1 MMKLQAVLHVSTAY
15 CNTQYEHISEEI
27 YSTNGDPLGVIDLCK
42 RMDPSLLNSTEMTS
56 QIIGNKPNTYT
67 FTKALG
73 ESALVLE
80 GGTLPIAVVRPSIV
94 VAAWK
99 EPIPGWVENLNGP
112 TGIVAAAGKGV
123 LRTVFCKRGKVADW
137 VPVDVP
143 INLSI
148 VAAWK
153 ISTAPQNAI
162 PVYNCTSG
170 ATNPIT
176 WGQLETL
183 GLDAVRKY
191 PMENMLWYP
200 GGSYKESAVYNKIC
214 QILLHSLPAHLI
226 DVGSLLLGRKQM
238 MVKVVTKMHK
248 AQAAIEYFAIN
259 EWKWSNDNVKKLN
272 HELSDADKEIFN
284 FDLANLKWADFIDD
298 YVKGTR
304 EFIFK
309 EEALQWLRGTIEV
322 HDEMDEMKQEQ
333 ESMKLVPKVTLKE
346 MLVNSSL
353 RKPLIIAMMMM
364 LAQQLSGINCAI
376 FYSTNI
382 FKEAGLNPTQSQS
395 ATLGMGAMNVA
406 MTFVSLALI
415 EKAGRKVLM
424 LSGLSLMICMT
435 ILLLASLLTF
445 TTVPAMSYV
454 AVVAVITF
462 VVGFA
467 TGPGSIPWFF
477 VTELFA
483 QSGRPTATSIAV
495 VVNWTANFLVG
506 LGFQP
511 MQLLMGPWVFM
522 VFIVIQ
528 LFFIVYVAVVVPET
542 KGKTIDEITARFRK

>member
-1 MMKLQAVLHVSTAY
+1 MEGLNPRIGFAIAAGAIGSSFQHGYNTGVLNAPEVMIKQWTKSYVCPDAANETLEILPGDEHSVNNACNVSVTFIWSFVVSIFCIGGMMGGSVVGVVSSRLGRKGGLLLNNILVVIGAVLMGTAKAAGSY
-15 CNTQYEHISEEI
+15 HMLI
-27 YSTNGDPLGVIDLCK
+27 LGRL
-42 RMDPSLLNSTEMTS
+42 
-56 QIIGNKPNTYT
+56 IIGINAGLNAGLAPMYLAEISPTSLRG
-67 FTKALG
+67 ALG
-73 ESALVLE
+73 
-80 GGTLPIAVVRPSIV
+80 
-94 VAAWK
+94 
-99 EPIPGWVENLNGP
+99 
-112 TGIVAAAGKGV
+112 
-123 LRTVFCKRGKVADW
+123 TVYQL
-137 VPVDVP
+137 
-143 INLSI
+143 I
-148 VAAWK
+148 
-153 ISTAPQNAI
+153 
-162 PVYNCTSG
+162 
-170 ATNPIT
+170 IT
-176 WGQLETL
+176 
-183 GLDAVRKY
+183 
-191 PMENMLWYP
+191 M
-200 GGSYKESAVYNKIC
+200 S
-214 QILLHSLPAHLI
+214 ILLSQVLGM
-226 DVGSLLLGRKQM
+226 GSLLGTPDGWPWLL
-238 MVKVVTKMHK
+238 
-248 AQAAIEYFAIN
+248 AITAVPAIFQIATLPFCP
-259 EWKWSNDNVKKLN
+259 ESPKYL
-272 HELSDADKEIFN
+272 LLDK
-284 FDLANLKWADFIDD
+284 DD
-298 YVKGTR
+298 EHGA
-304 EFIFK
+304 

>member
-1 MMKLQAVLHVSTAY
+1 MNNVLGTENGWPWLLTITAIPAILQVA
-15 CNTQYEHISEEI
+15 
-27 YSTNGDPLGVIDLCK
+27 
-42 RMDPSLLNSTEMTS
+42 SLPFCPESPKYLLLDKDDEMAA
-56 QIIGNKPNTYT
+56 N
-67 FTKALG
+67 
-73 ESALVLE
+73 SAL
-80 GGTLPIAVVRPSIV
+80 S
-94 VAAWK
+94 
-99 EPIPGWVENLNGP
+99 
-112 TGIVAAAGKGV
+112 
-123 LRTVFCKRGKVADW
+123 
-137 VPVDVP
+137 
-143 INLSI
+143 
-148 VAAWK
+148 
-153 ISTAPQNAI
+153 
-162 PVYNCTSG
+162 
-170 ATNPIT
+170 
-176 WGQLETL
+176 
-183 GLDAVRKY
+183 
-191 PMENMLWYP
+191 
-200 GGSYKESAVYNKIC
+200 
-214 QILLHSLPAHLI
+214 
-226 DVGSLLLGRKQM
+226 
-238 MVKVVTKMHK
+238 
-248 AQAAIEYFAIN
+248 
-259 EWKWSNDNVKKLN
+259 
-272 HELSDADKEIFN
+272 
-284 FDLANLKWADFIDD
+284 
-298 YVKGTR
+298 
-304 EFIFK
+304 
-309 EEALQWLRGTIEV
+309 WLRGTIEV

-346 MLVNSSL
+346 MIINGSL
-353 RKPLIIAMMMM
+353 RQPLIIAMMMM

-376 FYSTNI
+376 FYSTDI

-445 TTVPAMSYV
+445 VSQDQMSYV

-542 KGKTIDEITARFRK
+542 KGKTIDEITARFR

>member
-1 MMKLQAVLHVSTAY
+1 MGSRGSHTA
-15 CNTQYEHISEEI
+15 E
-27 YSTNGDPLGVIDLCK
+27 
-42 RMDPSLLNSTEMTS
+42 
-56 QIIGNKPNTYT
+56 
-67 FTKALG
+67 
-73 ESALVLE
+73 
-80 GGTLPIAVVRPSIV
+80 
-94 VAAWK
+94 
-99 EPIPGWVENLNGP
+99 
-112 TGIVAAAGKGV
+112 
-123 LRTVFCKRGKVADW
+123 
-137 VPVDVP
+137 
-143 INLSI
+143 
-148 VAAWK
+148 
-153 ISTAPQNAI
+153 
-162 PVYNCTSG
+162 
-170 ATNPIT
+170 
-176 WGQLETL
+176 
-183 GLDAVRKY
+183 
-191 PMENMLWYP
+191 
-200 GGSYKESAVYNKIC
+200 
-214 QILLHSLPAHLI
+214 
-226 DVGSLLLGRKQM
+226 VGSLPRPRMVDSAAPATGGGGKKGLNPRIGFAIAAGAIGSSFQHGYNTGVLNAPEVMIKQWTKSYVCPDAANETLEILPGDEHSVNNACNVSVTFIWSFVVSIFCIGGMMGGSVVGVVSSRLGRKGGLLLNNIL
-238 MVKVVTKMHK
+238 VVIGAVLMGTAK
-248 AQAAIEYFAIN
+248 AAGSYHMLILGRLIIGINAGLNAGLAPMYLAEISPTSLRGALGTVYQLIITMSILLSQVLGMGSLLGTPDGWPWLLAITAVPAIFQIATLPFCP
-259 EWKWSNDNVKKLN
+259 ESPKYL
-272 HELSDADKEIFN
+272 LLDK
-284 FDLANLKWADFIDD
+284 DD
-298 YVKGTR
+298 EHGA
-304 EFIFK
+304 

-333 ESMKLVPKVTLKE
+333 E
-346 MLVNSSL
+346 L

>member
-1 MMKLQAVLHVSTAY
+1 MGSRGSHTA
-15 CNTQYEHISEEI
+15 E
-27 YSTNGDPLGVIDLCK
+27 
-42 RMDPSLLNSTEMTS
+42 
-56 QIIGNKPNTYT
+56 
-67 FTKALG
+67 
-73 ESALVLE
+73 
-80 GGTLPIAVVRPSIV
+80 
-94 VAAWK
+94 
-99 EPIPGWVENLNGP
+99 
-112 TGIVAAAGKGV
+112 
-123 LRTVFCKRGKVADW
+123 
-137 VPVDVP
+137 
-143 INLSI
+143 
-148 VAAWK
+148 
-153 ISTAPQNAI
+153 
-162 PVYNCTSG
+162 
-170 ATNPIT
+170 
-176 WGQLETL
+176 
-183 GLDAVRKY
+183 
-191 PMENMLWYP
+191 
-200 GGSYKESAVYNKIC
+200 
-214 QILLHSLPAHLI
+214 
-226 DVGSLLLGRKQM
+226 VGSLQRPRMVDSAAPATGGGGKKGLNPRIGFAIAAGAIGSSFQHGYNTGGLNAPEGMIKQWTKSYVCPDAANETLEILPGDEHSVNNACNVSVTFIWSFVVSIFCIGGMMGGSVVGVVSSRLGRKGGLLLNNIL
-238 MVKVVTKMHK
+238 VVIGAVLMGTAK
-248 AQAAIEYFAIN
+248 AAGSYHMLILGRLIIGINAGLNAGLAPMYLAEISPTSLRGALGTVYQLIITMSILLSQVLGMGSLLGTPDGWPWLLAITAVPAIFQIATLPFCP
-259 EWKWSNDNVKKLN
+259 ESPKYL
-272 HELSDADKEIFN
+272 LLDK
-284 FDLANLKWADFIDD
+284 DD
-298 YVKGTR
+298 EHGA
-304 EFIFK
+304 

-322 HDEMDEMKQEQ
+322 HDEMKQEQ

-495 VVNWTANFLVG
+495 TVNWSANFLVG
-506 LGFQP
+506 LGFAP
-511 MQLLMGPWVFM
+511 LNTLLGPYVFVVFM
-522 VFIVIQ
+522 VIQ
-528 LFFIVYVAVVVPET
+528 LFFILYVYFVVPET
-542 KGKTIDEITARFRK
+542 KNRTTEEITARFRK

>member
-1 MMKLQAVLHVSTAY
+1 MGKICA
-15 CNTQYEHISEEI
+15 
-27 YSTNGDPLGVIDLCK
+27 
-42 RMDPSLLNSTEMTS
+42 NSTDGEVTVS
-56 QIIGNKPNTYT
+56 LEQCDSEAELIWAWTVAIFCIG
-67 FTKALG
+67 G
-73 ESALVLE
+73 
-80 GGTLPIAVVRPSIV
+80 
-94 VAAWK
+94 
-99 EPIPGWVENLNGP
+99 
-112 TGIVAAAGKGV
+112 
-123 LRTVFCKRGKVADW
+123 
-137 VPVDVP
+137 
-143 INLSI
+143 
-148 VAAWK
+148 
-153 ISTAPQNAI
+153 
-162 PVYNCTSG
+162 
-170 ATNPIT
+170 
-176 WGQLETL
+176 
-183 GLDAVRKY
+183 
-191 PMENMLWYP
+191 MM
-200 GGSYKESAVYNKIC
+200 GGS
-214 QILLHSLPAHLI
+214 L
-226 DVGSLLLGRKQM
+226 VGFVSGRLGRKGGLLLNNILVAVAALLMGFAKTAGSFHMLIAGRLVIGINSGLNAGLAPMYLSEISPTALRGALGTVYQLIITLSILISQILGM
-238 MVKVVTKMHK
+238 NNMLGTEDGWPWLLAITAIPAVFQLATLPFCPESPKYLLLDKDDEMA
-248 AQAAIEYFAIN
+248 AQ
-259 EWKWSNDNVKKLN
+259 S
-272 HELSDADKEIFN
+272 
-284 FDLANLKWADFIDD
+284 
-298 YVKGTR
+298 
-304 EFIFK
+304 
-309 EEALQWLRGTIEV
+309 ALGWLRGTLEV

-346 MLVNSSL
+346 MITNGSL
-353 RKPLIIAMMMM
+353 RQSLIIAMMMM

-376 FYSTNI
+376 FYSTDI
-382 FKEAGLNPTQSQS
+382 FEKAGLNPTQSQS